1 MSRQSNDA
9 TVISSEEMRSGQNK
23 RYIFRNENRSHL
35 IAFCTEAT
43 PGYKNWRTV
52 HIPRLFHIYVLERAA
67 CIMAQNKLSNV

>member
-9 TVISSEEMRSGQNK
+9 TVISFHEMCSGQNK
-23 RYIFRNENRSHL
+23 HYIFRNESRSHL

-52 HIPRLFHIYVLERAA
+52 HIPQPFHIYELERAA
-67 CIMAQNKLSNV
+67 WIMAQNKTQ